1 VLGGTKVYYS
11 TKNRFVVYWKKEP
24 VMVSTVMVIAVVLGT
39 AFLFNELFKKL
50 KLPPVVGQIIGG
62 LILGIPILKSII
74 FQSSVDS
81 EIVSLLATLGIL
93 FLLLLVGLE
102 IDVEKIR
109 QSSKESVLISLSAAL
124 VPLIMGFLFLRILG
138 YGLFASLVFGGALSV
153 TAEGTTVKVLLD
165 ANALNTKLGAVIVSA
180 GAIDDIFEVLFL
192 SMVTIVGFGGSVLQL
207 AFLPLEFLVFVV
219 VAFLLFRVISKVLQ
233 KIERRGDD
241 VELFSLVIIFV
252 LVISS
257 LSEFLQMG
265 YLLGAIISGFL
276 LQISLKRLHKKDEEE
291 IVTATQLIILA
302 FVVPFFFV
310 NIGLNFNYYYLV
322 GNLPLLIFTI
332 TIAFLGK
339 IIGTMITKPFVK
351 LSLRQLYLIGW

>member
-1 VLGGTKVYYS
+1 
-11 TKNRFVVYWKKEP
+11 
-24 VMVSTVMVIAVVLGT
+24 
-39 AFLFNELFKKL
+39 
-50 KLPPVVGQIIGG
+50 
-62 LILGIPILKSII
+62 
-74 FQSSVDS
+74 
-81 EIVSLLATLGIL
+81 
-93 FLLLLVGLE
+93 
-102 IDVEKIR
+102 
-109 QSSKESVLISLSAAL
+109 
-124 VPLIMGFLFLRILG
+124 
-138 YGLFASLVFGGALSV
+138 
-153 TAEGTTVKVLLD
+153 
-165 ANALNTKLGAVIVSA
+165 
-180 GAIDDIFEVLFL
+180 
-192 SMVTIVGFGGSVLQL
+192 
-207 AFLPLEFLVFVV
+207 
-219 VAFLLFRVISKVLQ
+219 VLQ
-233 KIERRGDD
+233 KVERRGDD

-252 LVISS
+252 LVFSS

-291 IVTATQLIILA
+291 IVTATQLITLA